1 MKFILPGCLNEI
13 IINSQNIS
21 NLWVLHLIGI
31 EFYLYLNIVK
41 DFLDIFPVDDIALI
55 LVSV

>member
-1 MKFILPGCLNEI
+1 MKLSSLVKIFQIC
-13 IINSQNIS
+13 
-21 NLWVLHLIGI
+21 WVLHLIGI
-31 EFYLYLNIVK
+31 EFYLYLNVVK